1 VTVIEASSVRL
12 QTMSDGTLRI
22 VCDVEPRHAQSAFKL
37 FGAPGT
43 PMALAGLKSAKADP
57 EPERPKGG
65 ALSQWAAMRCQD
77 EAFLLWLATAM
88 PAEWVSATRAH
99 GSRTEAAAHV
109 MRRVCGIES
118 RADIDNDPHAAAR
131 FDKYIRGPWQKHCI
145 ATGVTA

>member
-1 VTVIEASSVRL
+1 MTVIEASSVRL

-77 EAFLLWLATAM
+77 EAFLQWLSRAR
-88 PAEWVSATRAH
+88 PAEWLAGTRKH
-99 GSRTEAAAHV
+99 GSRTDAAAHAI
-109 MRRVCGIES
+109 RQVCEVES
-118 RADIDNDPHAAAR
+118 RAELDHDAGAATR
-131 FDKYIRGPWQKHCI
+131 FHELIMGPWQKHCI